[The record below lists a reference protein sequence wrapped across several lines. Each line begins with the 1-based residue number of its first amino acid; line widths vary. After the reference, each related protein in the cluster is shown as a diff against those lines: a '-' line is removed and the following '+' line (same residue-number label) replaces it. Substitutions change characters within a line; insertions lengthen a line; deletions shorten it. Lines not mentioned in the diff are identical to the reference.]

1 MTTPQITTR
10 PVAAGGSPE
19 GLAGRAPRPELYRPA
34 RRRTGRPGPR
44 RLGIR
49 AVVALILLGTL
60 CALAVVGSVAA
71 RRDADALRT
80 TVTERAAVA
89 GQLRFALADLDAQRA
104 DTLAPGQSA
113 VSPTVEVGNELVAL
127 ITAQQRR
134 AQVSDLLRQL
144 GADATQGT
152 QVRAL
157 LDALGRYDDL
167 SGRAAYVDEQNTSR
181 LAGFPPPIAVS
192 MNVQAG
198 EVMRDDLLPA
208 ASSLF
213 AAYQKQA
220 AQRQD
225 QVHDATSRW
234 ALAVGLLGLLT
245 LALLLWWQRELAR
258 DYRRLLSLPL
268 VGATAAVL
276 AVSLAGTLALTS
288 CASDVNTAV
297 GQGLR
302 PWTRLA
308 EARAVAAQAAATES
322 RWFVHDSAFGAAD
335 AAQFTEL
342 TERLDAL
349 LTPDGYASAAERPA
363 YEDVLTRYGHFRADD
378 RRLRTLKAAGRT
390 DKAAADEAAKVLTE
404 VGRGDVAFD
413 FWDFATTLDS
423 LAGRQL
429 ADFSAH
435 ATDARGS
442 LDGWPAVPAGALGLA
457 GVLVLLA
464 VRPRLAEYR

>member
-1 MTTPQITTR
+1 M
-10 PVAAGGSPE
+10 
-19 GLAGRAPRPELYRPA
+19 
-34 RRRTGRPGPR
+34 GRPGPR

-49 AVVALILLGTL
+49 AAVALVLLGTL
-60 CALAVVGSVAA
+60 CALAVTGSVAV
-71 RRDADALRT
+71 RRDTDALRT
-80 TVTERAAVA
+80 SVTQRAAVA
-89 GQLRFALADLDAQRA
+89 AQLRFALADLDAQRA

-113 VSPTVEVGNELVAL
+113 ANANVQVGNELVAL

-134 AQVSDLLRQL
+134 GQVSDLLRQL
-144 GADATQGT
+144 GADADQGS

-167 SGRAAYVDEQNTSR
+167 SGRAAYVDEQEPNR
-181 LAGFPPPIAVS
+181 AAGHPPAIAVS

-198 EVMRDDLLPA
+198 EVMRDELLPA
-208 ASSLF
+208 ASALS

-220 AQRQD
+220 ADRQA
-225 QVHDATSRW
+225 QVHDTAVRW
-234 ALAVGLLGLLT
+234 ALTVGLLGLVT
-245 LALLLWWQRELAR
+245 LLLLVWWQRELTR

-268 VGATAAVL
+268 LAGTAAVL
-276 AVSLAGTLALTS
+276 AVTLAGSIALTS
-288 CASDVNTAV
+288 CASEVNTAV
-297 GQGLR
+297 SQGLR

-335 AAQFTEL
+335 AVRFTAL
-342 TERLDAL
+342 TERLDTL
-349 LTPDGYASAAERPA
+349 LAPDGYATAAERPA
-363 YEDVLTRYGHFRADD
+363 YQDVLARYGHFRADD
-378 RRLRTLKAAGRT
+378 RRLRALKAAGNT
-390 DKAAADEAAKVLTE
+390 DGAATVLTE

-413 FWDFATTLDS
+413 FWDFATTLDT

-429 ADFSAH
+429 AEFSAH
-435 ATDARGS
+435 AADARGS

-464 VRPRLAEYR
+464 VRPRFAEYR